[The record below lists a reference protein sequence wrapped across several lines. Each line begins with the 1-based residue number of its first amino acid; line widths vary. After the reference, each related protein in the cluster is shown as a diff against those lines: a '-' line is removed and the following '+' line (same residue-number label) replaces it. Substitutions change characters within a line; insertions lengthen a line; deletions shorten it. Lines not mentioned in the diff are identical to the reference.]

1 MLQEEI
7 LSGRVQ
13 QDYGNNQATHIIL
26 ALPHLQQEDGE
37 ENKEE
42 DDDEDEEEEEEE
54 EEGEEDDDD
63 DADE

>member
-13 QDYGNNQATHIIL
+13 QDYDNNQVTHIIL

-37 ENKEE
+37 EDEEE
-42 DDDEDEEEEEEE
+42 DDDDEEE
-54 EEGEEDDDD
+54 EEDDDD
-63 DADE
+63 DEDE